1 MNAPARGEVWYA
13 DFDPV
18 RGHEQ
23 AGHRPAL
30 VVSADIF
37 NAGPARLVV
46 VLPMTSVDRGI
57 PLHVAVE
64 PPEGG
69 VRERSLIKCEDI
81 RSIDQRR
88 LDRRLGAV
96 SAETMAAVDERLRAL
111 LELWRGAG

>member
-1 MNAPARGEVWYA
+1 MKPPARGEVWYA
-13 DFDPV
+13 DSGPV
-18 RGHEQ
+18 PGHEQ

-30 VVSADIF
+30 VVSANLF
-37 NAGPARLVV
+37 NAGPAGLVV
-46 VLPMTSVDRGI
+46 VLPMTTVDRGI

-88 LDRRLGAV
+88 LTRHLGAA
-96 SAETMAAVDERLRAL
+96 SQETMARVDDHLRAL
-111 LELWRGAG
+111 LVLRGGTQ

>member
-1 MNAPARGEVWYA
+1 MSTPARGEVWYA
-13 DFDPV
+13 DFNPV

-30 VVSADIF
+30 VVSADLF
-37 NAGPARLVV
+37 NAGPANLVV
-46 VLPMTSVDRGI
+46 VLPMTTVDRGI

-88 LDRRLGAV
+88 LTRRLGVV
-96 SAETMAAVDERLRAL
+96 SQETMARVDDHLRAL
-111 LELWRGAG
+111 LVLRGGAR